1 MRLIFVKMLPKVVR
15 EIILDY
21 KYSLETHERHA
32 RLMRELNHKY
42 YHILFRTFC
51 RHLLPHPQTTYLLSE
66 TRRARW
72 LYINDA
78 TTISVESSFAA
89 GDE

>member
-1 MRLIFVKMLPKVVR
+1 MLPRVVR

-21 KYSLETHERHA
+21 KYSLETHDRHTK
-32 RLMRELNHKY
+32 LMCELKHKY
-42 YHILFRTFC
+42 YHIVFRTFC

-72 LYINDA
+72 LYINDV
-78 TTISVESSFAA
+78 TTISVDRTGGP